1 MYCIL
6 CREREAAA
14 AAVQHTL
21 LQQLAR
27 DPPHAYSA
35 HVAHVTV
42 TLDAL
47 LQSVQAACNKQSAA
61 VAVRATGGTRG
72 LAAAA
77 GTTDVSWVLGA
88 MMKLKELLLESD
100 R

>member
-1 MYCIL
+1 M
-6 CREREAAA
+6 
-14 AAVQHTL
+14 QHSL
-21 LQQLAR
+21 QQQLAH

-47 LQSVQAACNKQSAA
+47 LQSVQAACSKQSAA
-61 VAVRATGGTRG
+61 AAMRGGSGTRSSG
-72 LAAAA
+72 LAYGAA
-77 GTTDVSWVLGA
+77 DVSWVPGA
-88 MMKLKELLLESD
+88 MLKLKELLLESD

>member
-1 MYCIL
+1 M

-14 AAVQHTL
+14 AAAQHTL

-47 LQSVQAACNKQSAA
+47 LQSVQAACNRQSAA
-61 VAVRATGGTRG
+61 VAVRSGSSGTRS
-72 LAAAA
+72 LAAAGGA
-77 GTTDVSWVLGA
+77 ADVSWVLGA
-88 MMKLKELLLESD
+88 MLKLKELLLESD

>member
-1 MYCIL
+1 MM

-14 AAVQHTL
+14 AATQHTL

-27 DPPHAYSA
+27 APPHAYSA

-61 VAVRATGGTRG
+61 VAVRATAGNRG
-72 LAAAA
+72 LAVAA
-77 GTTDVSWVLGA
+77 GAADVSWVLGA
-88 MMKLKELLLESD
+88 MTKLKELLLESD